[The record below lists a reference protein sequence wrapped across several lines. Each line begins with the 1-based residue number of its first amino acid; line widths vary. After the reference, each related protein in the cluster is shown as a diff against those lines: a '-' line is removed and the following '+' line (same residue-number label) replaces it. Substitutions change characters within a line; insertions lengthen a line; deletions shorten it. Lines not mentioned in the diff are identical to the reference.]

1 MKGNSRG
8 RTQEVG
14 KGRILRGG
22 GGEME
27 VIEEKG
33 QKAYQRE
40 EEVMEESNT
49 ERCRRAEE
57 HLAGW
62 SDWKE
67 ELGA

>member
-1 MKGNSRG
+1 
-8 RTQEVG
+8 
-14 KGRILRGG
+14 
-22 GGEME
+22 ME